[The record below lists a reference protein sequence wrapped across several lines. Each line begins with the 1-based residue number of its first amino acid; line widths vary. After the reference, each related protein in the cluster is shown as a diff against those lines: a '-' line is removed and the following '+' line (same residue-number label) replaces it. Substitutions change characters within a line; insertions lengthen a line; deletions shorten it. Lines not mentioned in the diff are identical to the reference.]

1 MKPETEELWMK
12 KTSLQKLFFGKFSF
26 TVKMT
31 LLWQFLFDVLN
42 NDVIFFT
49 LAKKSP
55 LHFLRNYNSN
65 SYVNTT
71 SKQDQRNCRTSFI
84 KDLIQDT
91 SPERENP
98 SKSTKSRVVQRKLIS
113 PKISQKKY
121 QKVLFMKTTGI
132 SLPPKE

>member
-1 MKPETEELWMK
+1 MT
-12 KTSLQKLFFGKFSF
+12 FFFS
-26 TVKMT
+26 
-31 LLWQFLFDVLN
+31 
-42 NDVIFFT
+42 

-121 QKVLFMKTTGI
+121 QKVIFMKTPGI
-132 SLPPKE
+132 SLPQKEKHT